1 MARFQKGKSGNPNGR
16 PPKSKAQHEAE
27 EAIRKLA
34 PDAVQKLSELMNSD
48 NESVRLKA
56 CQIILDRVYGK
67 PKQAIETADTYPIL
81 VEVVDFSNTSIQA
94 SSSH

>member
-1 MARFQKGKSGNPNGR
+1 MARFQKGQSGNPNGR
-16 PPKSKAQHEAE
+16 PPKSREQHEAE

-34 PDAVQKLSELMNSD
+34 PEAVQKLSELMDSD

-67 PKQAIETADTYPIL
+67 PRQAVETADTSPI
-81 VEVVDFSNTSIQA
+81 VVKVVDFTDTPIQE
-94 SSSH
+94 SPSY